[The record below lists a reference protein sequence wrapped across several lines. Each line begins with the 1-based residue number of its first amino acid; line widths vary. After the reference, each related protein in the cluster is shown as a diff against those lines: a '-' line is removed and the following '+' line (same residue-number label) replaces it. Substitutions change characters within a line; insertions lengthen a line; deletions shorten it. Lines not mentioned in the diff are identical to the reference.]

1 VNAEERQIEC
11 VISTEKDLEEL
22 VRQALVS
29 GVLDLEN
36 CQIKVEFNLAEILK
50 SILPLEALVSNGNIN
65 ALFPTLKIDC
75 PFEIKAKNT
84 TFHKQ
89 VSMSTPH
96 QIQPTGVSLCLK
108 KRCDFRK
115 AHFEEMTDF
124 SLVEFDMDISEDES
138 HKDACLYGFR
148 FSEFK
153 KNVRFSNICTKWNI
167 DFDNVV
173 FHGGADFHNA
183 TFKSTITFSWTT
195 FKSEARFRYIRSHC
209 QFFLKGNTLHN
220 RLEIMP
226 RSFPIDN
233 QQFNLGISI
242 EDSLFVKEES
252 RIIVDCKFLKL
263 DTSIN
268 SIDPNLI
275 RLSEITMYQDRNCLT
290 ILNLKKDSNVKVHLQ
305 DCEFYGKNVAFTN
318 VAMQQVS
325 ITGGNYV
332 SGMAFYHC
340 KWAKERPYFEFF
352 KYPHT
357 LFDMLEFRAMSFKER
372 PSTEELMLIYA
383 HLKTQAVEGGDMQLS
398 NDFHFW
404 QQFYQGQFQENQGF
418 SWSNF
423 YLYTSAYG
431 VSAKLPLTWFIVVF
445 IWFTYIYGASFQQP
459 IENNFFNGF
468 LTSLSA
474 SIPFVFNDV
483 DIIKKAIGSI
493 TETKNLWFYPL
504 YILQHLIQG
513 YLLFQIGA
521 AIRNK
526 VKR

>member
-1 VNAEERQIEC
+1 MSEERQIEC

-36 CQIKVEFNLAEILK
+36 CQVKVEFNLVELLK
-50 SILPLEALVSNGNIN
+50 SILPLEALVSNGNTN
-65 ALFPTLKIDC
+65 ALYPILKIDC

-84 TFHKQ
+84 TFYKQ
-89 VSMSTPH
+89 VSLNTPH
-96 QIQPTGVSLCLK
+96 QIQPNGVSLCLK

-115 AHFEEMTDF
+115 AQFEEMTDF

-138 HKDACLYGFR
+138 HKDAFLYGFR
-148 FSEFK
+148 SSEFK

-183 TFKSTITFSWTT
+183 TFKSPISFTWTT
-195 FKSEARFRYIRSHC
+195 FKSEASFRYIRSDC

-242 EDSLFVKEES
+242 GDSLFVKEES

-318 VAMQQVS
+318 VAMKQVS
-325 ITGGNYV
+325 ISGGNYV
-332 SGMAFYHC
+332 AGMAFYHC
-340 KWAKERPYFEFF
+340 DWAKDRPWFKHL
-352 KYPHT
+352 KYPHI
-357 LFDMLEFRAMSFKER
+357 LADMLVFRAMSFKKQ
-372 PSTEELMLIYA
+372 PTDKELMLIYA
-383 HLKTQAVEGGDMQLS
+383 HLKTQAVDAGDVQLS

-404 QQFYQGQFQENQGF
+404 QQFYQGKFQENQGL

-431 VSAKLPLTWFIVVF
+431 TSVRLPL
-445 IWFTYIYGASFQQP
+445 IWFTCVILICMFLYTLLTKVTQSTLMFGFRTS
-459 IENNFFNGF
+459 IEN
-468 LTSLSA
+468 SL
-474 SIPFVFNDV
+474 PL
-483 DIIKKAIGSI
+483 IGWTRSSLFS
-493 TETKNLWFYPL
+493 THPTPYLL
-504 YILQHLIQG
+504 LSILQHLIQG